1 MGNKIVFHE
10 IKKIIKSPILLFLI
24 IIFLVFD
31 LFIVFSKYYIKD
43 DLKVL
48 NSIIDEVG
56 YKINDD
62 MMDNFKIYY
71 EKSLKDFNKLI
82 YKNEGKEYSSVSEYL
97 MSNNSGI
104 YENKY
109 SEDEK
114 KQIVD
119 SSIIES
125 YYLSIPELKKEYE
138 KIDFIEMIE
147 PTIKSFR
154 ASGGGANLIK
164 DGLIKFDKRFKT
176 LIKNKEH
183 MELSFN
189 GKAYRMHSFLYKEV
203 LGTLVFQIMILIALI
218 VSFLVNYENEN
229 STSLVV
235 YSSRRGRKIL
245 IDKLKAI
252 IYIIVPISTGLLA
265 IVLTT
270 YFSIYDYS
278 KVFSTS
284 INSFFNWEGSF
295 PYIGWFNLSV
305 KEYFILII
313 MLIYISIFIFIGIA
327 FVVAR
332 FIKNT
337 YVSFVIC
344 CILNGLALIL
354 PSLMPTSSKLFGY
367 TTINPFTLVFNLSG
381 RFMQSSYTNFK
392 YYELITISIWIIAL
406 SYLVYYSI
414 KSFKKCSIN

>member
-203 LGTLVFQIMILIALI
+203 LGTLVFQITILIALI

>member
-203 LGTLVFQIMILIALI
+203 LGTLVFQITILIALI

-235 YSSRRGRKIL
+235 YSSRKGRKIL